1 VDLIAHAASGALLGR
16 AARPTGATWPA
27 FALYGAAAGLSPDI
41 DAPLALAGAD
51 AWARFHQVATHS
63 LVGLVWVPLALAAL
77 PFRFAPW
84 RTRYA
89 LALAGFAVHVFLDVV
104 ARWPVP
110 LLWPISDARTALYLL
125 EVDFSWRLDM
135 AIVTGLALSCWDPA
149 RRHAR
154 AIAAATALVLALS
167 LALGAGS

>member
-16 AARPTGATWPA
+16 AARPTGAAWPA

-51 AWARFHQVATHS
+51 AWARFHQIATHS

-84 RTRYA
+84 RARYA
-89 LALAGFAVHVFLDVV
+89 LALAGFAVHVLLDIV

-110 LLWPISDARTALYLL
+110 LLWPVSDARTALYLL

-135 AIVTGLALSCWDPA
+135 LIVTGLALSCWDPA
-149 RRHAR
+149 RRYAR
-154 AIAAATALVLALS
+154 AIAGATATLLALS
-167 LALGAGS
+167 LALGFSS